1 MKIAVIGANG
11 RMGSLLCDAIKNEHT
26 VQKIDINTK
35 DKIYDINADMVV
47 DFSLHTLTKDV
58 VKTATSLGVPLII
71 ATTGHTDEE
80 KQYIVSA
87 GDKIPIML
95 SSNFS
100 KGVFTLNKMCR
111 ILATLD
117 ADFYMREVHHKNKA
131 DSPSGT
137 AKMLATNFKNISIQ
151 SVRAGTCAGEHCVEA
166 FLDGERLIVGHLA
179 ENRQPFI
186 SGCVEAINWLKNKPN
201 GLYSEKDMWEDL

>member
-1 MKIAVIGANG
+1 MKIAVIGSSG
-11 RMGSLLCDAIKNEHT
+11 RMGGLLCEALKNKYT
-26 VQKIDINTK
+26 LQKIDINTK

-47 DFSLHTLTKDV
+47 DFSLHSLCKSV
-58 VKTATSLGVPLII
+58 VDKATQLGIPLII

-117 ADFYMREVHHKNKA
+117 ADFYMREVHHKNKV

-137 AKMLATNFKNISIQ
+137 AKMLATNFKNISF
-151 SVRAGTCAGEHCVEA
+151 RVELPA
-166 FLDGERLIVGHLA
+166 
-179 ENRQPFI
+179 
-186 SGCVEAINWLKNKPN
+186 
-201 GLYSEKDMWEDL
+201 